1 VSPHASRLGLCV
13 AFGLLSASC
22 RTGQAAQT
30 PSAQPPP
37 IIQPGAPGQP
47 SRTITAEKAADVSQ
61 VEYIDADI
69 KFMQGMIGHHAQ
81 ALEMVALI
89 PTHTNREALQLLGQR
104 IDISQVDEIKMMQD
118 WLRARGQQVPAMNAM
133 HMHGATLM
141 PGMLTAEEMARLA
154 QAKDDEFDRLFL
166 EGMIKH
172 HEGAITMV
180 KDLFATPGAGQDV
193 TVFSFASDVDADQ
206 RMEIQ
211 RMGTLLEALVKEMKR

>member
-1 VSPHASRLGLCV
+1 V
-13 AFGLLSASC
+13 
-22 RTGQAAQT
+22 AQT
-30 PSAQPPP
+30 PSAHPPP
-37 IIQPGAPGQP
+37 IVQPGAPGQP
-47 SRTITAEKAADVSQ
+47 SQVITAEKAADVSQ

-81 ALEMVALI
+81 ALDMVAMI
-89 PTHTNREALQLLGQR
+89 PTHTTRQALILLGQR

-118 WLRARGQQVPAMNAM
+118 WLRARGQQVPALNAM

-141 PGMLTAEEMARLA
+141 PGMLTAEEMAKLS
-154 QAKDDEFDRLFL
+154 QATGDEFDRLFL

-180 KDLFATPGAGQDV
+180 KALFDTPGAGQDV
-193 TVFSFASDVDADQ
+193 TIFSFASDVDADQ

-211 RMGTLLEALVKEMKR
+211 RMSTLLDVLMKERKR